1 MTRSYSAQESRS
13 EFSLILSRS
22 DRLLKQGVG
31 AHLPEFV
38 KWHRDAEAAIARTYG
53 NDSPYL
59 KRFRAIPFDFE
70 EPGVEQYV
78 PGHWDEHNKRVATA
92 NALLTSMREEAAKE
106 AQHEERAE
114 RATKR
119 QAINPQVRQHSN
131 RVFVVHGRDLG
142 AKETVARCLT
152 KLGLDPVILHE
163 QPNTGRTIVEKF
175 ESFSDVGFS
184 VILLTADDFGRLK
197 AEEILQPSARQ
208 NVIFE
213 FGYFVG
219 KIGRGRVCALME
231 AGVEKPSDLDGVV
244 YVRLGLDDAWTM
256 QLVKELKA
264 AGYDV
269 DANKVL

>member
-1 MTRSYSAQESRS
+1 
-13 EFSLILSRS
+13 LILSRS

-106 AQHEERAE
+106 A
-114 RATKR
+114 
-119 QAINPQVRQHSN
+119 RQHSN

-197 AEEILQPSARQ
+197 AEEILQPRARQ